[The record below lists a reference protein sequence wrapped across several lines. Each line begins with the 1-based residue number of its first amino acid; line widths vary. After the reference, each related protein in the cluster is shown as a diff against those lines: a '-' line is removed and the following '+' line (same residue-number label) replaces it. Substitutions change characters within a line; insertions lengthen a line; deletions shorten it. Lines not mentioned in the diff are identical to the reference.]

1 MTPYKDKIGRLA
13 AGVRDAL
20 FPPTCLG
27 CHEITD
33 RQGTLCS
40 RCWNRVRFIERPYCE
55 ALGTPFSID
64 HGDGALSG
72 DALADP
78 PPFRRLRAVAAYG
91 DISRKLVQALKYNDR
106 TDLAP
111 WMAGWMARAGQELL
125 GDAHVIVPVPLHPV
139 RFLTRRFNQSAEL
152 ARQISFKSGVAFD
165 PSILLR
171 TRRTRQQVGLGM
183 NERQD
188 NVRGAF
194 AVADSARIGVAG
206 KSAVLVD
213 DVYTTGATV
222 KSATKALL
230 KAGAASVDVLVFARV
245 VPGDYALEDVMTI

>member
-1 MTPYKDKIGRLA
+1 MLKVPAILGELT
-13 AGVRDAL
+13 AGVRNVL
-20 FPPTCLG
+20 LPPTCLG
-27 CHEITD
+27 CHEITE
-33 RQGTLCS
+33 RQGSLCPK
-40 RCWNRVRFIERPYCE
+40 CWNRVRFIERPYCE

-78 PPFRRLRAVAAYG
+78 PPFRRLRAVAAYS
-91 DISRKLVQALKYNDR
+91 DVSRKLVQSLKYNDR

-111 WMAGWMARAGQELL
+111 WMATWMKRAGHELL
-125 GDAHVIVPVPLHPV
+125 ADANVIIPVPLHPV
-139 RFLTRRFNQSAEL
+139 RYLTRRFNQSAEL
-152 ARQISFKSGVAFD
+152 SRQLSLQSGVPFD
-165 PSILLR
+165 PAILLR
-171 TRRTRQQVGLGM
+171 TRRTRQQVGLGV

-194 AVADSARIGVAG
+194 GVPDGMRICVAG
-206 KSAVLVD
+206 KSVLLVD

-222 KSATKALL
+222 KAATKVLK
-230 KAGAASVDVLVFARV
+230 KAGASAVDVLVFARV

>member
-1 MTPYKDKIGRLA
+1 MVQLPEIVGTMA
-13 AGVRDAL
+13 ASLRNVL
-20 FPPTCLG
+20 LPPTCLG
-27 CHEITD
+27 CHELTE
-33 RQGTLCS
+33 RQGSLCP

-91 DISRKLVQALKYNDR
+91 DVSRKLVQALKYNDR

-111 WMAGWMARAGQELL
+111 WMAAWMQRAGQELL
-125 GDAHVIVPVPLHPV
+125 ANADVIIPVPLHPV
-139 RFLTRRFNQSAEL
+139 RYLRRRFDQSAEL
-152 ARQISFKSGVAFD
+152 SRHISKVSGVPFD

-171 TRRTRQQVGLGM
+171 TRRTRQQVGLGV

-194 AVADSARIGVAG
+194 AVADEMRIRIAG
-206 KSAVLVD
+206 KSVLLVD

-222 KSATKALL
+222 KAATKVLK